1 MKNDLSYLIKK
12 IDVIKKHFHISV
24 GNGIQRC
31 NNISDIHWEQKR
43 DTFINSVTTKKVLK
57 QN

>member
-12 IDVIKKHFHISV
+12 IDDIKKHFHIS
-24 GNGIQRC
+24 
-31 NNISDIHWEQKR
+31 DIRWEQKR